1 MRERWD
7 LSKESDR
14 GSVSRGWSGAEI
26 DNLAWDSGVGVCLR
40 SRLNAEFL
48 HVTIFSELVS
58 LFWMLTASSSSQ

>member
-40 SRLNAEFL
+40 SRLNAEF
-48 HVTIFSELVS
+48 
-58 LFWMLTASSSSQ
+58 